1 MNVETSLCNSGPT
14 IKSSD
19 ARRIRLTAAA
29 RRITG
34 VAAVVTIVVS
44 FVEAAVNPAAS
55 FSALHFWLALFIAA
69 ATRDEEAGE
78 TCRS

>member
-1 MNVETSLCNSGPT
+1 MNVERFPCDSGPT
-14 IKSSD
+14 IETPD

-29 RRITG
+29 RRIAG
-34 VAAVVTIVVS
+34 MAAAVTIVVS
-44 FVEAAVNPAAS
+44 FWEAAVNPAAS
-55 FSALHFWLALFIAA
+55 CSALHFWLALFMAA